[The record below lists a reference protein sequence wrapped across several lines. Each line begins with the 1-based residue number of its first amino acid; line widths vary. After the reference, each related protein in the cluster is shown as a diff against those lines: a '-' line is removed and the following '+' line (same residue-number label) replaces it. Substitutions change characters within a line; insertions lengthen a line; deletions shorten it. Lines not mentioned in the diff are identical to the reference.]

1 MFIKITSIVI
11 YIITV
16 AVLLFLSFKKSVS
29 FWGVGEDTLFFVMML
44 VVTALIVMLIIAVIN
59 LRSIILEWQYAK
71 SIMEERKRM
80 ELDNVE
86 DDEL

>member
-1 MFIKITSIVI
+1 MFIKISSIII

-16 AVLLFLSFKKSVS
+16 SLLLFLSFQKSVS

-59 LRSIILEWQYAK
+59 LRSIILEWQYTK
-71 SIMEERKRM
+71 SIKEERRKM
-80 ELDNVE
+80 ELENTE
-86 DDEL
+86 DDD